1 MFVGIGYDVHRF
13 TEGRKL
19 ILGGVEIPYGKGLE
33 AHSDGDVLLHAIMD
47 ALLGACGLGD
57 IGMHFPDTDPRYEG
71 ASSMELLKTVRAKL
85 EGEGYAP
92 VNVDAVIVAQAP
104 KIAPYSEFM
113 RTSIAEALALSP
125 ARVNI
130 KATTT
135 ERLGFEGRKEG
146 ISVQAVALVE
156 ETGHRPPPAGP
167 DHTA

>member
-85 EGEGYAP
+85 EREGYAP
-92 VNVDAVIVAQAP
+92 VNVDAVIVACD
-104 KIAPYSEFM
+104 
-113 RTSIAEALALSP
+113 SP
-125 ARVNI
+125 PEKVLQKDWDS
-130 KATTT
+130 KAV
-135 ERLGFEGRKEG
+135 RK
-146 ISVQAVALVE
+146 AFPC
-156 ETGHRPPPAGP
+156 RP
-167 DHTA
+167 